1 MSLLPHVLSQ
11 LAVSAHHLIGPTR
24 AHAALAAGLRDIP
37 NPPPASP
44 GPGNGAIATL
54 LAWTKWLALVA
65 CAASAVAAGGM
76 IAVGSV
82 TRRAELAARG
92 KAGLVWAVVGAV
104 VVAVGIPLV
113 NHAFKLG

>member
-11 LAVSAHHLIGPTR
+11 LAASAGN
-24 AHAALAAGLRDIP
+24 IP
-37 NPPPASP
+37 NPAPASP

-54 LAWTKWLALVA
+54 LAWTKWFALAA

-82 TRRAELAARG
+82 TRRSELAARG
-92 KAGLVWAVVGAV
+92 KAGLVWSLIGAI

-113 NHAFKLG
+113 NHAFRLG